1 MKNISHSNKLIGS
14 LCSLTVSFT
23 FCLHFFVAKDVL
35 QTVSPILLGGVRGFF
50 GGILLFVMYYKDVR
64 SIAMENIQT
73 LLAIAFFGYVANQI
87 LFLNGLM
94 LSTPL
99 NTAVIMNLIPI
110 TAALIAILFGVEKF
124 SWRKI
129 IGCIIGFTMVVI
141 LSSSKSNG
149 DVGIGLGDILI
160 FGSVIFL
167 CFSTML
173 TKRLVKDGFP
183 SPIISASML
192 FFGGFA
198 LLMWE
203 VDKFYVIVD
212 YSLESNMNLG
222 KIIFEI
228 VISTSFTYLLSF
240 KALKY
245 LSPSQSMIFIYLQ
258 PLMAAG
264 IDFLVYSK
272 QPPMILIPVFIG
284 VSIAGYLV
292 VTSKN

>member
-1 MKNISHSNKLIGS
+1 MKNISYSNKLIGS
-14 LCSLTVSFT
+14 LCSLAVSFT

-35 QTVSPILLGGVRGFF
+35 HTVPPILLGGVRGFF
-50 GGILLFVMYYKDVR
+50 GGMLLFIMYYKDVR
-64 SIAMENIQT
+64 SIAMENIQA

-129 IGCIIGFTMVVI
+129 SGCIIGFTMVVI
-141 LSSSKSNG
+141 LSSSKSNSAF
-149 DVGIGLGDILI
+149 GIGLGDILI

-173 TKRLVKDGFP
+173 TKRLVKEGFP

-192 FFGGFA
+192 FFGGFV

-212 YSLESNMNLG
+212 YSLESTMNFG

-272 QPPMILIPVFIG
+272 QPPMILIPVFLG